1 MTRPRVFTKSPWED
15 KVGYC
20 RAVNAGGFVFVSGTT
35 SVDPDSG
42 HVMHAG
48 NMGRQAALAFSNVA
62 RALER
67 LGSSTANV
75 VRVRMYV
82 TDIARFD
89 EVAVLHKQ
97 FFGQEPPAATVVE
110 VSALAH
116 PDLMFEVEVTALAPS

>member
-1 MTRPRVFTKSPWED
+1 
-15 KVGYC
+15 
-20 RAVNAGGFVFVSGTT
+20 
-35 SVDPDSG
+35 
-42 HVMHAG
+42 MHAG

-75 VRVRMYV
+75 VRVQMYV
-82 TDIARFD
+82 TDIAKFD
-89 EVAVLHKQ
+89 EVAALHKQ